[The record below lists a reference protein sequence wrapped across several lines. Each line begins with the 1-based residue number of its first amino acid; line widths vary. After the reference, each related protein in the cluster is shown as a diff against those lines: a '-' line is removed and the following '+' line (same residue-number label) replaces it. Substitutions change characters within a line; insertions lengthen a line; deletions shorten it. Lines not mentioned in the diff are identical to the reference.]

1 MIIKVSIARLSKQLP
16 IVVHPPTR
24 LLKERCRKTLVEC
37 RTIQKVYLIYA
48 NLINTISASKSTIQ
62 TIDDALLILYTYFR
76 HVVKLQK
83 YKKEGCFSNFSFGVE
98 YLFTRSQIYYVIST
112 NEYPF
117 CAHTTSITYSKSLK
131 LIISIRY
138 IYVRLE
144 YIKNT
149 PTPQPSLPGF
159 LIFSIFFCTIYFSSS
174 VLYKV

>member
-1 MIIKVSIARLSKQLP
+1 MISIARLSKQLP

-48 NLINTISASKSTIQ
+48 N
-62 TIDDALLILYTYFR
+62 FR